1 MRLREGDSGDLA
13 GAKAAAEA
21 ALRKLGDKE
30 SMSGI
35 PGVLGA
41 PSVGHVLN
49 EMFEA
54 TVETKL
60 RQPTFVLDHPTEI
73 SPLAKPHRS
82 KPGVTERFELFVVGR
97 ELANSFSELT
107 DPVDQRRRLEGQIE
121 THRAAQEAAR
131 AAAEA
136 KGKAALA
143 EYEAGEGRG
152 MKGAFGG
159 GILTYTVALSLCGF
173 FFFFLFFF

>member
-1 MRLREGDSGDLA
+1 MYYRLPYAS
-13 GAKAAAEA
+13 AAAEE

-30 SMSGI
+30 SMAGI
-35 PGVLGA
+35 PGVERA

-82 KPGVTERFELFVVGR
+82 KPGVTVGWCKMSFVCLTR
-97 ELANSFSELT
+97 ELERRTVSNS
-107 DPVDQRRRLEGQIE
+107 QR
-121 THRAAQEAAR
+121 
-131 AAAEA
+131 
-136 KGKAALA
+136 
-143 EYEAGEGRG
+143 
-152 MKGAFGG
+152 
-159 GILTYTVALSLCGF
+159 S
-173 FFFFLFFF
+173 